1 MAAELLVGKKDGTI
15 FNISGSATDVTL
27 TTNRTGSPGCLK
39 FTMLRTLDFGFSEG
53 DAVRFSMDGELQ
65 FFGWVFTRTMDRW
78 GVMEVTCYDR
88 LRYLKANA
96 SYAFYD
102 QSAADILRQI
112 AADLQLSTGAVSDT
126 GYKIPS
132 LLEEDQSCLDIL
144 NDAIQQT
151 LLNTGKIYVL
161 YDDGQGLALQEAGEM
176 KTDLL
181 IGDKS
186 LLTDYTYKSD
196 IDQQTYN
203 SVKLARPNEETG
215 MADVVI
221 ALDSETIS
229 RWGLLQLYQKVDG
242 SLNTAQMQAQAAA
255 SLAYYNR
262 PLQTMTVEALGVP
275 GLRAGQMVM
284 LKLSELDGKAFERWL
299 LIEKAAHRWE
309 NGLHTMTLDLTG
321 IGE

>member
-53 DAVRFSMDGELQ
+53 DAVQ